1 MLRVHGNKH
10 TGKAMSE
17 NLISTPSMTAIEMNE
32 LVLPQHSNNV
42 GTAFGGV
49 ILSWIDICA
58 AMAAQR
64 HARKACVT
72 ASMDQVDFIAGI
84 RQGHVVNL
92 KAIVN
97 DVGRTSMEI
106 GVRVEVEDPLTGIR
120 VHAASAY
127 VTFVAIDEHGKPT
140 PVPALTCETN
150 AERLRQQEARARREQ
165 RLKLAKERRRL
176 AEAIAA
182 ESEEG

>member
-1 MLRVHGNKH
+1 MTVK
-10 TGKAMSE
+10 T
-17 NLISTPSMTAIEMNE
+17 ISTPSMTVVEMNE

-49 ILSWIDICA
+49 IMSWIDICA

-72 ASMDQVDFIAGI
+72 ASMDQLDFIAGI
-84 RQGHVVNL
+84 RLGHVVNL
-92 KAIVN
+92 KSIVN

-106 GVRVEVEDPLTGIR
+106 GVRVEVEDPFTGVRI
-120 VHAASAY
+120 HAASAY
-127 VTFVAIDEHGKPT
+127 LTFVAIDADGKPT
-140 PVPALTCETN
+140 PVPPLTCETN
-150 AERLRQQEARARREQ
+150 AERLRQQEAQARRAQ
-165 RLKLAKERRRL
+165 RLKLASERRRL

-182 ESEEG
+182 ESDDG